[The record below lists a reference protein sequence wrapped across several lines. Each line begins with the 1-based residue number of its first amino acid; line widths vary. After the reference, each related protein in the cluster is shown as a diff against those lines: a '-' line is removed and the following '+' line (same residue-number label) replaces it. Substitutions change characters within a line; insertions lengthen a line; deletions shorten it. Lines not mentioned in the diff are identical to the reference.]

1 MDNLLEIIIFQ
12 TQTFGFILTMD
23 HEGLL
28 EFAAMISFHFSH
40 VIIDKRHKLVSKEQ
54 D

>member
-1 MDNLLEIIIFQ
+1 
-12 TQTFGFILTMD
+12 MD

-28 EFAAMISFHFSH
+28 EFAAIKSFQFSP
-40 VIIDKRHKLVSKEQ
+40 VIMDKRHKLVSKEQ

>member
-1 MDNLLEIIIFQ
+1 MDIIIFQ
-12 TQTFGFILTMD
+12 IQTFGFILTMD

-28 EFAAMISFHFSH
+28 KFAAMISYRFSH
-40 VIIDKRHKLVSKEQ
+40 NIIDKRHKLVSKEQ

>member
-12 TQTFGFILTMD
+12 IQTFGFILTMD

-28 EFAAMISFHFSH
+28 EFAAMISYHFSH